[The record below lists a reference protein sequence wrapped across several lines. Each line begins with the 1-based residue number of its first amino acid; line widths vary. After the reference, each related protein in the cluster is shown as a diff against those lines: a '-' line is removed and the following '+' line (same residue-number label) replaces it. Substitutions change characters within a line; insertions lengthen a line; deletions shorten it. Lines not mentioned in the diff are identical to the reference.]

1 MAKERYGFTGEYN
14 YYVGVLRGDKTLSF
28 VDSIDYSDKSC
39 TWNTDKPALSMNKH
53 NAIQL
58 QMGLMCNG
66 TTALVVEAPDFL
78 DLTNNKPMWNEY
90 YHVSK
95 IAELLEECIG
105 QYNNDYPT
113 VDQMAKYLFE
123 KGCVLFED

>member
-1 MAKERYGFTGEYN
+1 MAKEKYGFTGEYE
-14 YYVGVLRGDKTLSF
+14 YYVGIVMGDKTLRY
-28 VDSIDYSDKSC
+28 VDSVDYADKTA
-39 TWNTDKPALSMNKH
+39 TWNMNEPAKKMSKQA
-53 NAIQL
+53 AIQL

-78 DLTNNKPMWNEY
+78 ELQNSKPLYNER
-90 YHVSK
+90 YHISK

-113 VDQMAKYLFE
+113 IDQMAKYLFE
-123 KGCVLFED
+123 KGCVVDAD